1 MQITRMINAVDSHTM
16 GEPTRIVTGGIPS
29 IPGKTMP
36 EKKAYLEDNLD
47 YLRTGIMLEPRGH
60 NDMFGSIIT
69 PPVSKE
75 ADLGIIFMDGGGYL
89 NMCGHGTIGAMTVA
103 IETGMVP
110 MVEPITKVVL
120 EAPAGLVRG
129 DVAVKNG
136 KVQEVSFK
144 NVPSFLYK
152 QDVEIEVPGI
162 GKVTLDISFGGS
174 FFAIV
179 SAKKL
184 GIEVKPSN
192 VQKLTELGM
201 KIRDIVND
209 TVEIQH
215 PELPHINTV
224 DLVEIYDD
232 PTHPD
237 ATYKNVVIFGQ
248 GQVDRSP
255 CGTGTSAKLATL
267 YAKGM
272 LKEGEPFV
280 YESILGTLFK
290 GRIVGKSKVGNID
303 AIIPEITGSAY
314 ITGFNQFVFDDS
326 DPVKYGFI
334 LK

>member
-1 MQITRMINAVDSHTM
+1 MQVTRTINAVDSHTM

-29 IPGKTMP
+29 IPGKSMP
-36 EKKAYLEDNLD
+36 EKKAYLESNLD
-47 YLRTGIMLEPRGH
+47 HLRTGIMLEPRGH
-60 NDMFGSIIT
+60 NDMFGSILT
-69 PPVSKE
+69 SPTSEE

-103 IETGMVP
+103 LETGMVP
-110 MVEPITKVVL
+110 MVEPVTEVVL

-129 DVAVKNG
+129 QVKVENK
-136 KVQEVSFK
+136 KVKEVSFK

-152 QDVEIEVPGI
+152 RDVEIEVPEI

-179 SAKKL
+179 SAKQL
-184 GIEVKPSN
+184 GLKVMPEN
-192 VQKLTELGM
+192 AQKLNRLGM
-201 KIRDIVND
+201 TIRDIVNE
-209 TVEIQH
+209 TVKVQH
-215 PELPHINTV
+215 PELAHINQV

-232 PTHPD
+232 PTHPE

-267 YAKGM
+267 YAKGAFD
-272 LKEGEPFV
+272 EADTFV

-290 GRIVGKSKVGNID
+290 GRIVGKAKVGEID

-314 ITGFNQFVFDDS
+314 ITGFNQFVFDDE